1 MINIIISDITYIYIY
16 IKIKKRRNKY
26 IYPVPATVIVNR
38 SRIKKLKMS
47 NGIQYKPQKRT
58 FQTINKFFS
67 CYMFLVISFYR
78 SCFNEEMKLQ
88 IQRNRGK

>member
-1 MINIIISDITYIYIY
+1 MINIIISDITHIYIYIY

-47 NGIQYKPQKRT
+47 SGIQYKPQKRT

-67 CYMFLVISFYR
+67 CYVSLHFV
-78 SCFNEEMKLQ
+78 LQ
-88 IQRNRGK
+88 ILF